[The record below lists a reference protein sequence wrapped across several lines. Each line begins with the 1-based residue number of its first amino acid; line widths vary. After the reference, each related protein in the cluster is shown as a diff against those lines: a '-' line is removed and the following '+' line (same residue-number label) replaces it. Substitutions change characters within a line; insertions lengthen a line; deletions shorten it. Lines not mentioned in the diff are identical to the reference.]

1 MMIKNLNPAL
11 AERGKIKIGLKGELR
26 KSGKGNDYQLPK
38 KLDHF
43 RIVGMEK
50 GADNNFIVDR
60 EIHKIYGPTPKE
72 IAVRLLYDDI
82 ESNMPTRFACY
93 KGRQQ
98 WCSGDGET
106 ATRVQDGGGGKTSVT
121 CPCERQSPDYS
132 NDTGKCKMNGALS
145 VIIDGVEV
153 VGGVWKFRTTS
164 YNSIM
169 GILAGMALVK
179 KITGG
184 PLAGILLTLRIAPKT
199 VVSPVDNKVQTV
211 HVVSIEYAG
220 SHESLQE
227 LGYQKA
233 LQQETHNQRMGN
245 IEQEVKR
252 ITATVTD
259 IVDEDVVDEFYPE
272 QAMSD
277 FDIPIMESTVDPK
290 VVFTD
295 DLKDVNFNTF
305 VEQAAKANGVDFDGA
320 LLEASKNPDS
330 FRASFV
336 KWQAQQK
343 EIETQLERVAE
354 QEAEK
359 ATESTMEKAKPLVV
373 KNSEQTD
380 IDMGFDKHETPE
392 VPDDEM
398 PNGKD
403 DPIVETD
410 TSENERYAN
419 IAKQDFENEVYK
431 QADKEDREET
441 QTEPRPSNDMTRG
454 EMLNRMQK
462 FKKADAQKHQ
472 EMFKGKRPGRAKD
485 EQLREWVDVIEGDG
499 IPF

>member
-43 RIVGMEK
+43 RIVTMEK
-50 GADNNFIVDR
+50 GADNNYIVDR
-60 EIHKIYGPTPKE
+60 EIHKIYDNTPKE

-82 ESNMPTRFACY
+82 ESNMQTRYACY

-98 WCSGDGET
+98 WCTGDGER
-106 ATRVQDGGGGKTSVT
+106 AIRVGSDGGKYEHQN
-121 CPCERQSPDYS
+121 CPCERQNPDYKG
-132 NDTGKCKMNGALS
+132 NDKCKMNGALS
-145 VIIDGVEV
+145 VIIEGAEV

-169 GILAGMALVK
+169 GILGGLALIK
-179 KITGG
+179 KVTGG
-184 PLAGILLTLRIAPKT
+184 PLAGILLTLKISPKT
-199 VVSPVDNKVQTV
+199 VVSPTDNKVQTV

-220 SHESLQE
+220 SPESLQE

-233 LQQETHNQRMGN
+233 LQQEKHNQRMGN

-252 ITATVTD
+252 ITATATD

-290 VVFTD
+290 IVFVD
-295 DLKDVNFNTF
+295 DLKDPSFTTF
-305 VEQAAKANGVDFDGA
+305 VEQAAKANEVDFDGA

-330 FRASFV
+330 FRGSFR

-343 EIETQLERVAE
+343 EIEIQLDKVAE

-359 ATESTMEKAKPLVV
+359 ATESTDKAEFADETNGGLDHALLDENTIIPNDDMAMVPSSKDEPT
-373 KNSEQTD
+373 TD
-380 IDMGFDKHETPE
+380 T
-392 VPDDEM
+392 
-398 PNGKD
+398 
-403 DPIVETD
+403 ETD
-410 TSENERYAN
+410 
-419 IAKQDFENEVYK
+419 
-431 QADKEDREET
+431 ET
-441 QTEPRPSNDMTRG
+441 KTEPKPSDGMNRG
-454 EMLNRMQK
+454 DLLNRIQK
-462 FKKADAQKHQ
+462 FKKSDAQKYLK
-472 EMFKGKRPGRAKD
+472 MFKGKKPSDGKD
-485 EQLREWVDVIEGDG
+485 DQLREWVDVIEAASNDPAAEEDG

>member
-26 KSGKGNDYQLPK
+26 KSGRGNDYQLPK

-43 RIVGMEK
+43 RVVTMEK

-60 EIHKIYGPTPKE
+60 EIHAKEMYGLTPKE
-72 IAVRLLYDDI
+72 LAVRLLYDDI
-82 ESNMPTRFACY
+82 ESNMQTRYACY

-98 WCSGDGET
+98 WCTGDGEK
-106 ATRVQDGGGGKTSVT
+106 AIRVRQDGGGRGEVE
-121 CPCERQSPDYS
+121 CPCERQAPDYKGE
-132 NDTGKCKMNGALS
+132 DKCKMNGALS

-164 YNSIM
+164 YNTIM
-169 GILAGMALVK
+169 GVLGGLALIK
-179 KITGG
+179 KVTGG
-184 PLAGILLTLRIAPKT
+184 PLAGIPLRMKISPKT
-199 VVSPVDNKVQTV
+199 VVSPADNKVQTV
-211 HVVSIEYAG
+211 QVVSLEYKG
-220 SHESLQE
+220 SPESLQE

-233 LQQETHNQRMGN
+233 LQQEKHSQRMGN

-252 ITATVTD
+252 ITATATD

-277 FDIPIMESTVDPK
+277 FDIPIMESPVDPK
-290 VVFTD
+290 VVFAK

-305 VEQAAKANGVDFDGA
+305 VEQAAKANEVDFDGA

-330 FRASFV
+330 FRGSFR

-343 EIETQLERVAE
+343 EIEIQLGKVAE

-359 ATESTMEKAKPLVV
+359 A
-373 KNSEQTD
+373 
-380 IDMGFDKHETPE
+380 IKHP
-392 VPDDEM
+392 
-398 PNGKD
+398 GKD
-403 DPIVETD
+403 DPLNPETEPSDDPDDDMAMVPSGKDEPTTD
-410 TSENERYAN
+410 TDTDENKRYAN
-419 IAKQDFENEVYK
+419 IAKQDFENEIYK

-441 QTEPRPSNDMTRG
+441 QTEPRPSDGMNRG
-454 EMLNRMQK
+454 DLLNRIQK
-462 FKKADAQKHQ
+462 FKKEKSK
-472 EMFKGKRPGRAKD
+472 EYLKMFKGKKPSDGKD
-485 EQLREWVDVIEGDG
+485 ERLREWVDIIGSVSNDPATEEDG

>member
-1 MMIKNLNPAL
+1 MIKNLNPAL
-11 AERGKIKIGLKGELR
+11 AERGKIKIGFKGELR

-43 RIVGMEK
+43 RIVTMEK
-50 GADNNFIVDR
+50 GADNNYLVDR
-60 EIHKIYGPTPKE
+60 EIHKLYGPTPKE

-82 ESNMPTRFACY
+82 EPNMQTRYACY

-98 WCSGDGET
+98 WCSGNGET
-106 ATRVQDGGGGKTSVT
+106 AIRVQDGGGGKTSVT
-121 CPCERQSPDYS
+121 CPCERQNPDYKG
-132 NDTGKCKMNGALS
+132 NDKCKMNGALS

-179 KITGG
+179 KIAGG
-184 PLAGILLTLRIAPKT
+184 PLAGILLKLRIAPKT
-199 VVSPVDNKVQTV
+199 VVSPADNKVQTV
-211 HVVSIEYAG
+211 HVVSIEYVG

-233 LQQETHNQRMGN
+233 LQQEKHSQRMDN

-252 ITATVTD
+252 ITATATD

-277 FDIPIMESTVDPK
+277 FEIPIMESTVDPK
-290 VVFTD
+290 VVFSD
-295 DLKDVNFNTF
+295 ELKDPNFMVFIKEAAEHAKTS
-305 VEQAAKANGVDFDGA
+305 VEEALQKAPGREKEVRE
-320 LLEASKNPDS
+320 LW
-330 FRASFV
+330 V

-343 EIETQLERVAE
+343 EVEIQPEKVAE

-359 ATESTMEKAKPLVV
+359 ATEGTTEKTKPD
-373 KNSEQTD
+373 TD
-380 IDMGFDKHETPE
+380 ISGSGTVAPVGHLTFQKEPLDPN
-392 VPDDEM
+392 DDLAMM

-403 DPIVETD
+403 DPIVNTD
-410 TSENERYAN
+410 TG
-419 IAKQDFENEVYK
+419 
-431 QADKEDREET
+431 ET
-441 QTEPRPSNDMTRG
+441 QTESRPSDGMNRG
-454 EMLNRMQK
+454 DLLNRIQK
-462 FKKADAQKHQ
+462 FKKADTQKYLK
-472 EMFKGKRPGRAKD
+472 MFKGKKPSDGKD
-485 EQLREWVDVIEGDG
+485 EQLREWVDVIESASDDPVTEEDG